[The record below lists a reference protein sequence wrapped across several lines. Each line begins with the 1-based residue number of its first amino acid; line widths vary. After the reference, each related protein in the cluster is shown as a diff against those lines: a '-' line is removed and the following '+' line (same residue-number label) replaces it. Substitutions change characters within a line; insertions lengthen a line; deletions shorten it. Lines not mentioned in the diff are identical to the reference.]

1 MKSMTCKELGGACEL
16 IFTAETFEEMAE
28 LSKQHGKDMYIKQD
42 AAHLE
47 AMSAMQELMKE
58 PEALKNGSWTKELP
72 STLSH
77 LINKPS
83 HIIPIKRQ

>member
-1 MKSMTCKELGGACEL
+1 MKSMTCQELGGACDL

-58 PEALKNGSWTKELP
+58 PEALKKWFMEKRAAFDA
-72 STLSH
+72 
-77 LINKPS
+77 KPFD
-83 HIIPIKRQ
+83 K